1 MKFTKIII
9 AIIVI
14 NNFLFPQDSTSK
26 FNNVL
31 SGIYDSFKE
40 TVKWYDIPIYL
51 SNKYSK
57 NIFGNNGHF
66 QFIKLTPLKFEKD
79 FNNVIGSNGNK
90 SLGSI
95 DKDIYPTL
103 LLTSR
108 ITMSIGRALLMND
121 KLNKN
126 DLKHSIVFY
135 KSIIY
140 TNLCTEIIKGIV
152 HKDRPDN
159 SDSRSFFSGHSSNT
173 FAASTFIYRELKD
186 FYDDWDVTSDN
197 EILNKSLTALSFT
210 TLYGWSGYVAYSR
223 IKDNKHYLLDVLL
236 GAAVGVAISNFLYD
250 SYFHSENNITPNF
263 RIDPEI
269 KGKYL
274 GFSYTF

>member
-9 AIIVI
+9 AIIFI
-14 NNFLFPQDSTSK
+14 NNLSFPQDSTSK
-26 FNNVL
+26 FNKVV

-40 TVKWYDIPIYL
+40 TIKWYDIPIFL

-57 NIFGNNGHF
+57 NIFGNDGRL

-79 FNNVIGSNGNK
+79 FKSVIGSNGNN
-90 SLGSI
+90 SFGSV
-95 DKDIYPTL
+95 DKDIYPNL
-103 LLTSR
+103 LFTSR
-108 ITMSIGRALLMND
+108 VTMSLGRAILMSD

-159 SDSRSFFSGHSSNT
+159 SDSRSFFSGHSSTT

-197 EILNKSLTALSFT
+197 EILNKSLTAFSFA

-236 GAAVGVAISNFLYD
+236 GAAVGVMISNFLYD
-250 SYFHSENNITPNF
+250 SYFHPEINFITDF

-274 GFSYTF
+274 GFTYTF